1 MKSLFSSELFK
12 LALLSIIGL
21 LVGYQWHNVWLGLS
35 VVLVLYIFTLLYY
48 YRRYHAWLLSGGRDK
63 KPFTNTFWATNI
75 DQTLRLLSDLRDEK
89 RVLEADV
96 EYFKESFQ
104 ALESGVILVDRRGR
118 IDWCNL
124 AAKQLL
130 GVELERD
137 RGQLLVN
144 LIRAPEMA
152 QYLDSHKFETALE
165 ITSPKTADMRLEIQ
179 AAVFRQDF
187 KLIFARNISEIYK
200 LETMRRD
207 FVANVSHELR
217 TPLTVITG
225 YLGTLSDHTAN
236 LPEMWGKAIGQMLE
250 QSHRMDSMVEDLI
263 WLSRLESVPAADDD
277 IEPVPLEGIL
287 TSVVS
292 DARLSADGSSI
303 DLDMDIRSFDGL
315 AVELALPIQIR
326 GSYAEL
332 RSAFGNLVQNAVKY
346 SGADGDVTVHC
357 YRYRDS
363 VVVKVADTG
372 EGIDP
377 IHIPRLTERFYR
389 ADSSRTSA
397 TGGTGL
403 GLAIVKHVLARHD
416 AELEI
421 SSKLGKGSK
430 FSCVFPLSRLQIAE
444 KTPIKRML

>member
-12 LALLSIIGL
+12 LAFLSIIGL

-35 VVLVLYIFTLLYY
+35 VVLVLYILTLLYY
-48 YRRYHAWLLSGGRDK
+48 YRRYHAWLLGGGRDK
-63 KPFTNTFWATNI
+63 KPFTNMFWATNI
-75 DQTLRLLSDLRDEK
+75 DQTLRLLNDLRDEK
-89 RVLEADV
+89 RLLEADV

-104 ALESGVILVDRRGR
+104 ALESAVVLVDRRGR

-130 GVELERD
+130 GIELERD
-137 RGQLLVN
+137 RGQLLMN

-152 QYLDSHKFETALE
+152 QYLESQTFETALE
-165 ITSPKTADMRLEIQ
+165 IVSPKTADMRLEIQ

-187 KLIFARNISEIYK
+187 KLIFARNISDIHK

-225 YLGTLSDHTAN
+225 YLDTLSDHTDS
-236 LPEMWGKAIGQMLE
+236 LPDMWGKAIGQMLD

-263 WLSRLESVPAADDD
+263 WLSRLESLPATDED
-277 IEPVPLEGIL
+277 IEAMPLEGIL

-292 DARLSADGSSI
+292 DARLSAEGSRI
-303 DLDMDIRSFDGL
+303 DLEMDMRSFEGL
-315 AVELALPIQIR
+315 SIELAMPIQIR
-326 GSYAEL
+326 GNYAEL

-346 SGADGDVTVHC
+346 SGADGDVSVHC

-363 VVVKVADTG
+363 VVVMVADTG

-389 ADSSRTSA
+389 ADSSRTST

-421 SSKLGKGSK
+421 TSKLGKGSK
-430 FSCVFPLSRLQIAE
+430 FSCVFPLSCLKVAK
-444 KTPIKRML
+444 KTAIKRIV